1 MKVIDLYCGAGG
13 LSRGLVQAGIE
24 VVLGLDNWKDA
35 LRVYEHNLKVATLR
49 RDLSEVPELP
59 PADCLVGGSPCQDYS
74 SGGHRVEGER
84 AAQTPAFAR
93 IVGEYR
99 PRFFALENVAA
110 ARKKK
115 TFCQAKEHLSG
126 QGYGLTEVVLR
137 ACRYGVPQ
145 NRPRVLLFG
154 ELGGR
159 DNALRRLLLA
169 GRSERPT
176 TIRDYCGDRLA
187 TNYLYRHYY
196 KGRCIYSVDEV
207 GPTITNEYRRGR
219 IPPHYVPRPGDAT
232 SDLSKVRHMT
242 LREASMLQTFPETW
256 DWLPGVVRLSDAWQM
271 VANAVPPKL
280 AEHLG
285 RVLLAAWEGRKQ

>member
-13 LSRGLVQAGIE
+13 LSRGLVQSGID
-24 VVLGLDNWKDA
+24 VVLGVDDWPDA
-35 LRVYEHNLKVATLR
+35 LRVYGHNLKVPTLQWN
-49 RDLSEVPELP
+49 LSEIPELP
-59 PADCLVGGSPCQDYS
+59 FADGLVGGSPCQDYS
-74 SGGHRVEGER
+74 TGGHRIEGER

-99 PRFFALENVAA
+99 PRYFALENVAA
-110 ARKKK
+110 AKKK
-115 TFCQAKEHLSG
+115 PTFRLAKEYLSR

-145 NRPRVLLFG
+145 HRPRVLLVG
-154 ELGGR
+154 VLGGR
-159 DNALRRLLLA
+159 DDALRDLLLA

-176 TIRDYCGDRLA
+176 TIRDHCGDRLA
-187 TNYLYRHYY
+187 TSYIYRHYRDE
-196 KGRCIYSVDEV
+196 RCIYSVEEV

-219 IPPHYVPRPGDAT
+219 IPAHYRPRPGDAT
-232 SDLSKVRHMT
+232 TDLSQVRHMT
-242 LREASMLQTFPETW
+242 LSEATMLQTFPEGW
-256 DWLPGVVRLSDAWQM
+256 SWLPGKVRLSDAWQM

-285 RVLLAAWEGRKQ
+285 RALLQAWEGRS